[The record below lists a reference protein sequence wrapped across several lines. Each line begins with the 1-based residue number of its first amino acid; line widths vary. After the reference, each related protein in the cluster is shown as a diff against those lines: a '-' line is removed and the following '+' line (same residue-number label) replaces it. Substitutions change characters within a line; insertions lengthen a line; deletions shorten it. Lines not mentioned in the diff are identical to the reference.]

1 MLTNSIFVNL
11 KNLKIKINERNKL
24 LDMLASLL
32 QHYFEIS
39 TQKNVLQRR
48 INFFLTT
55 RKV

>member
-11 KNLKIKINERNKL
+11 KNLKTKMNERNRL
-24 LDMLASLL
+24 LDMLTLLL
-32 QHYFEIS
+32 QHYFEIN

-48 INFFLTT
+48 INFFLAI